1 MRRKRDAK
9 RAQLESNAAH
19 RKLAEAEAR
28 ARDAIARASDAAE
41 FARGREAEGDAGA
54 LEANLEGLVE
64 EMNDEL
70 KRRARGE

>member
-1 MRRKRDAK
+1 
-9 RAQLESNAAH
+9 
-19 RKLAEAEAR
+19 LAEAEAR
-28 ARDAIARASDAAE
+28 ARDAISRASDAAE

-54 LEANLEGLVE
+54 LEANLEALVE